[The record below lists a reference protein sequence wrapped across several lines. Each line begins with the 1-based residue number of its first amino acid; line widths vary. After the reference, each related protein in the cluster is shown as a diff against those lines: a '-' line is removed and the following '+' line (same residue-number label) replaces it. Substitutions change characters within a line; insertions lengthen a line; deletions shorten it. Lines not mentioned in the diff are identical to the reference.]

1 MENWKNLNLEFGK
14 IKMTESLIYYNIFN
28 VDCLNKNP
36 ITQKEA
42 KRLFIDSVTVIYNN
56 LVIDKYEVQ
65 IVQKWGKKHFFCWFK
80 NINFTFKNHNLRIWC
95 TTYNFVSKF
104 KNIQPIYTKT
114 VASKQSRYQIYFFL
128 FVEYIFGKITLC

>member
-65 IVQKWGKKHFFCWFK
+65 IVQK
-80 NINFTFKNHNLRIWC
+80 
-95 TTYNFVSKF
+95 
-104 KNIQPIYTKT
+104 
-114 VASKQSRYQIYFFL
+114 
-128 FVEYIFGKITLC
+128 